1 MLDNAVDLRCI
12 QCSMLSGS
20 DHSMAFNQ
28 CLNAHVR
35 TQVRSMPYS
44 HVRALRELHF
54 KRSSTDL
61 RPGEAKRI
69 GRTGREPISR
79 TGEVK
84 SSSGRA
90 AMFVAAKTFF
100 VRNLEIS
107 PHSNSNFILIM
118 TRAQPSSTLK
128 IRLDPRTY
136 VPVGLEGPCPTYVQ
150 PKSIL
155 CE

>member
-1 MLDNAVDLRCI
+1 MLDNAVDLSCI

-20 DHSMAFNQ
+20 DHSMAFNV
-28 CLNAHVR
+28 LNAQVR

-44 HVRALRELHF
+44 HVRALRELHV
-54 KRSSTDL
+54 KRSATDL

-90 AMFVAAKTFF
+90 AMFVAAKTIF
-100 VRNLEIS
+100 VRNLEIG
-107 PHSNSNFILIM
+107 PHS
-118 TRAQPSSTLK
+118 
-128 IRLDPRTY
+128 
-136 VPVGLEGPCPTYVQ
+136 V
-150 PKSIL
+150 
-155 CE
+155 

>member
-1 MLDNAVDLRCI
+1 MLNALW
-12 QCSMLSGS
+12 LGS
-20 DHSMAFNQ
+20 FNGIQ
-28 CLNAHVR
+28 CLNAQVR

-44 HVRALRELHF
+44 HVRALRELHV
-54 KRSSTDL
+54 KRSATDL

-107 PHSNSNFILIM
+107 PHSHSNYSNYDASP
-118 TRAQPSSTLK
+118 TEPNAQ
-128 IRLDPRTY
+128 DPPRSPNLRPRRPGGPVSDQSRFY
-136 VPVGLEGPCPTYVQ
+136 VSKVPV
-150 PKSIL
+150 
-155 CE
+155 

>member
-1 MLDNAVDLRCI
+1 MLNALW
-12 QCSMLSGS
+12 LGS
-20 DHSMAFNQ
+20 FNGIQ
-28 CLNAHVR
+28 CLNAQVR

-44 HVRALRELHF
+44 HVRALRELHV
-54 KRSSTDL
+54 KRSATDL

-79 TGEVK
+79 TGEVIT

-107 PHSNSNFILIM
+107 PHSHSNYSNYDASP
-118 TRAQPSSTLK
+118 TEPNAQ
-128 IRLDPRTY
+128 DPPRSPN
-136 VPVGLEGPCPTYVQ
+136 VRPRQ
-150 PKSIL
+150 PREPRRGIQPQR
-155 CE
+155 